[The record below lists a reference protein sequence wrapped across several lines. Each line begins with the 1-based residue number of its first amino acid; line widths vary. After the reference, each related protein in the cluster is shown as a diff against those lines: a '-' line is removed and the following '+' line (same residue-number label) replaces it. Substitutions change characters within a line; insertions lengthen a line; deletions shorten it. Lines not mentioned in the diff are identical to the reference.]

1 MTCWKPRLVLILI
14 GVIIFF
20 CNQSSTRNVP
30 QSNDLPVLVHDLY
43 SIFKDEIHSDAVGNV
58 YQGVRNQFQLDGNFY
73 ATVLKALNAYDIS
86 QKISS
91 FEASKK
97 NRLLSKSLKVTRDTF
112 SSLLKELPWPKIQ
125 IQLEPEGF
133 EFKDFPE
140 LVLYQKISQPILL
153 RIHNSTSQL
162 QKITL
167 PASDFIPKKKS
178 FEIQPAMTR
187 YFLSSLA
194 VSEMSQREA
203 IIKIESKIHHGQKK
217 ASLKVHETGVL
228 VGKLVENS
236 DGTPA
241 LGRVR
246 VIDKE
251 NNYRFPVDSS
261 YGLILRPRANATR
274 WNYVNENFR
283 IRAPSGKLAI
293 SIRRGLEY
301 TPLEEEVFLPPNK
314 TIKKTFRLKRW
325 ANMEK
330 EGWYSGDTHI
340 HMLNPTSALFEMKAE
355 DLRVSNVLIFSHLGE
370 TYSQQYFKGKVDPI
384 SDSRHLVYYNE
395 EYRNQQ
401 LGHVSL
407 LNLKQ
412 LITPLS
418 TGGLAHPTP
427 NILRY
432 SFLDPSGQG
441 HPKHG
446 QPGSPD
452 FPLLLEVMRETHR
465 QQGLVNWAHLRPAQ
479 REFPIDMVFGAID
492 TADILTHT
500 RLPEALKLWYHLL
513 NCGFRLPATAG
524 TDRIGPEEAIG
535 HQRVYVKLTV
545 PFTYQSWI
553 NGLRKGQSF
562 VTNGPMIS
570 LSVNGL
576 GAGDELSLKKGE
588 VVQIKATAFSH
599 RSFERLELVVN
610 GQPMYSTSSRNGGKE
625 ASLLIDHFV
634 DKSLWIA
641 ARCSG
646 GWPEERSIWTHPL
659 FAHTNPVYVSYQ
671 GNQLKK
677 SQSGCY
683 LLEFLKPLE
692 RWVQEDAYFSTQ
704 QQKEHVLTTIQQG
717 MAFYEELCSAKANP

>member
-1 MTCWKPRLVLILI
+1 M
-14 GVIIFF
+14 
-20 CNQSSTRNVP
+20 
-30 QSNDLPVLVHDLY
+30 
-43 SIFKDEIHSDAVGNV
+43 
-58 YQGVRNQFQLDGNFY
+58 
-73 ATVLKALNAYDIS
+73 
-86 QKISS
+86 
-91 FEASKK
+91 
-97 NRLLSKSLKVTRDTF
+97 
-112 SSLLKELPWPKIQ
+112 
-125 IQLEPEGF
+125 
-133 EFKDFPE
+133 
-140 LVLYQKISQPILL
+140 
-153 RIHNSTSQL
+153 
-162 QKITL
+162 
-167 PASDFIPKKKS
+167 
-178 FEIQPAMTR
+178 
-187 YFLSSLA
+187 
-194 VSEMSQREA
+194 
-203 IIKIESKIHHGQKK
+203 
-217 ASLKVHETGVL
+217 
-228 VGKLVENS
+228 
-236 DGTPA
+236 
-241 LGRVR
+241 
-246 VIDKE
+246 
-251 NNYRFPVDSS
+251 
-261 YGLILRPRANATR
+261 
-274 WNYVNENFR
+274 
-283 IRAPSGKLAI
+283 
-293 SIRRGLEY
+293 
-301 TPLEEEVFLPPNK
+301 FLPPNK